1 MLYRNV
7 FVLVL
12 IKYNAQYNEG
22 NNGTEQRLNKMQGA
36 SLESAVQSLLV
47 ETV

>member
-1 MLYRNV
+1 MHNTMKKPMV
-7 FVLVL
+7 Q
-12 IKYNAQYNEG
+12 K
-22 NNGTEQRLNKMQGA
+22 QRLNKMQGA